1 MLPSQL
7 SVMPDVQITYEGI
20 VSLLLNINVK
30 KSIGPDGIPNDFL
43 RRYAEWVAHY
53 LYIIF
58 NASIEQ
64 KRVPDDWLIAKVVPT
79 HKCGDPQRMDNYR
92 PISLTC
98 VCCKL
103 LEHIISKAMYTYL
116 EGTKTF
122 FPNQHGFRQ
131 NLSTV
136 TQLHAST
143 SSIIMKTLCACG

>member
-1 MLPSQL
+1 M
-7 SVMPDVQITYEGI
+7 
-20 VSLLLNINVK
+20 
-30 KSIGPDGIPNDFL
+30 
-43 RRYAEWVAHY
+43 EWVAHY
-53 LYIIF
+53 LYIIY

-64 KRVPDDWLIAKVVPT
+64 KRVPDDWLVAKVVPT
-79 HKCGDPQRMDNYR
+79 HKGGDQQKVENYR

-136 TQLHAST
+136 TQLIETVDDFTRALNNSVQIDAICLDFSKAFDKVPHRELIS
-143 SSIIMKTLCACG
+143 